1 MNLASEQS
9 ISEYFV
15 NEEAATTLC
24 YFLRV
29 DALEWMFTQNINRRT
44 SLVVQ
49 CIRICLPM
57 QMIWVQLLVWEG
69 SACHRITKPA
79 CPNYRTC
86 ALEPANRNY
95 LAHVLQLVSPHA

>member
-15 NEEAATTLC
+15 NEEAANTLC
-24 YFLRV
+24 YFLRL
-29 DALEWMFTQNINRRT
+29 DAFVTQNINRRT
-44 SLVVQ
+44 SLVVRW
-49 CIRICLPM
+49 IRICLPM
-57 QMIWVQLLVWEG
+57 QMIRVQLLVWEG

-95 LAHVLQLVSPHA
+95 SAQVLQLVSPHA